1 MYNLNNFDI
10 INHNDRARE
19 VNLKLNTLDW
29 NRNIKKLI
37 DETNESIKSEFFL
50 ILL

>member
-19 VNLKLNTLDW
+19 VNLKLTLW
-29 NRNIKKLI
+29 IETENIKKLI
-37 DETNESIKSEFFL
+37 DETNESIKSEFF
-50 ILL
+50 